1 MKTVLVPLCGKS
13 LDLIHLHSL
22 GHNVIGVEWIE
33 QACLEF
39 FSENKIEY
47 SVAPLEGV
55 EGSVYTS
62 TDGRLR
68 IYQCDFLHL
77 TESLLGGK
85 VDAVWDIQS
94 LVSINPRD
102 RKQYVRTVR
111 WVSATSGGQH
121 LMCYCLCRSILSDEF
136 KYLLVTIEYEPFA
149 HLGRSV
155 DSPTMRSNLG
165 QTRIIAFELNLN
177 I

>member
-62 TDGRLR
+62 ADGRLGLF
-68 IYQCDFLHL
+68 ISFL
-77 TESLLGGK
+77 
-85 VDAVWDIQS
+85 
-94 LVSINPRD
+94 
-102 RKQYVRTVR
+102 
-111 WVSATSGGQH
+111 
-121 LMCYCLCRSILSDEF
+121 
-136 KYLLVTIEYEPFA
+136 
-149 HLGRSV
+149 
-155 DSPTMRSNLG
+155 
-165 QTRIIAFELNLN
+165 
-177 I
+177 

>member
-1 MKTVLVPLCGKS
+1 MYNDPSLSLCPPQTEWQKGNQSSFHLTAPNSRLLANLDILLGGETKAEAAADVKTVLVPLCGKS

-22 GHNVIGVEWIE
+22 GHTVIGVEWIE

-39 FSENKIEY
+39 FSENKIEF

-111 WVSATSGGQH
+111 
-121 LMCYCLCRSILSDEF
+121 
-136 KYLLVTIEYEPFA
+136 
-149 HLGRSV
+149 
-155 DSPTMRSNLG
+155 
-165 QTRIIAFELNLN
+165 
-177 I
+177 

>member
-1 MKTVLVPLCGKS
+1 MSTDKISVWEGEWKKGVTSFHLPEVNVKLLDNLDILLGSPSPVSDTVSAKTVLVPLCGKS
-13 LDLIHLHSL
+13 KDLVHLHSL
-22 GHNVIGVEWIE
+22 GHSVVGVEWIE

-47 SVAPLEGV
+47 SVAVLEGV

-62 TDGRLR
+62 ADGRLR

-111 WVSATSGGQH
+111 
-121 LMCYCLCRSILSDEF
+121 
-136 KYLLVTIEYEPFA
+136 
-149 HLGRSV
+149 
-155 DSPTMRSNLG
+155 
-165 QTRIIAFELNLN
+165 
-177 I
+177 

>member
-22 GHNVIGVEWIE
+22 GHSVVGVEWIE

-47 SVAPLEGV
+47 SVAVLEGV

-62 TDGRLR
+62 ADGRLR

-111 WVSATSGGQH
+111 
-121 LMCYCLCRSILSDEF
+121 
-136 KYLLVTIEYEPFA
+136 
-149 HLGRSV
+149 
-155 DSPTMRSNLG
+155 
-165 QTRIIAFELNLN
+165 
-177 I
+177 